1 MLNPLTWEEWYEK
14 FSSILLATMKRY
26 LMEDSFPVLEIRF
39 PYVSVLVTKLIFLY
53 FSDSCS
59 EYDMCFVQL

>member
-1 MLNPLTWEEWYEK
+1 
-14 FSSILLATMKRY
+14 MKRY

-39 PYVSVLVTKLIFLY
+39 PNVSVLVTKLIFLY
-53 FSDSCS
+53 FPDSYS